1 MTNTDNI
8 HRYLDEA
15 FADIPRTP
23 ETADLK
29 EEIRGNLQA
38 RVTELEAN
46 GTKPESAAAKAIREL
61 GDIHDLVDS
70 IGENEPAG
78 SPGDTAA
85 RLMALNRVKVRA
97 AYVVRTV
104 LLALLLAGGVT
115 IVTVG
120 SILGGLGIAPAW
132 LVYALP
138 VESVLSGAFLG
149 LIVGDALD
157 HETSQHYPM
166 PPRRAFGFGLA
177 SFAGLT
183 GLGFVAIWFAN
194 PLLWLLLTGC
204 VLALA
209 SLIAFIALGVTQTNR
224 MKPWVK
230 QLNSTYLIEDRFS
243 QDPASAARFG
253 LYTVVIWVL
262 AFAGF
267 VVLSIVVGFVWSWL
281 ALLAGL
287 AIFFLVLARMLFP
300 ADTKAG
306 TRKPTDSNKQ

>member
-1 MTNTDNI
+1 MTTTNNI

-38 RVTELEAN
+38 RVQELEAA
-46 GTKPESAAAKAIREL
+46 GTKPEAASAKAIKEL
-61 GDIHDLVDS
+61 GPIDELVDS
-70 IGENEPAG
+70 IGESEPGGA
-78 SPGDTAA
+78 PGDTAA
-85 RLMALNRVKVRA
+85 KLIALNRVKMSPS
-97 AYVVRTV
+97 YVVRTV
-104 LLALLLAGGVT
+104 LSALLLAAGVT
-115 IVTVG
+115 LVTVG
-120 SILGGLGIAPAW
+120 SILGALGIAPVW

-138 VESVLSGAFLG
+138 VEAVLSGAFLG

-166 PPRRAFGFGLA
+166 QPRRAFGFGLA
-177 SFAGLT
+177 SFAALT
-183 GLGFVAIWFAN
+183 GLGLIAAWFAN
-194 PLLWLLLTGC
+194 PLLWSLLTGC
-204 VLALA
+204 VLAFA

-224 MKPWVK
+224 LKPWVK
-230 QLNSTYLIEDRFS
+230 ELNRSYEIEDRFS

-267 VVLSIVVGFVWSWL
+267 VVLSITVGFVWSWL
-281 ALLAGL
+281 ALLGGL
-287 AIFFLVLARMLFP
+287 VVFFLVLARMLFP
-300 ADTKAG
+300 ADGGK
-306 TRKPTDSNKQ
+306 K